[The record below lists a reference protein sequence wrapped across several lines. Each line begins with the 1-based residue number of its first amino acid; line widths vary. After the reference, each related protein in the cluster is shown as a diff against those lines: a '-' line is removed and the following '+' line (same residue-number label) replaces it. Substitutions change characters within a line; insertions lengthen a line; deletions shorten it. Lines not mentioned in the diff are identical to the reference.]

1 MLQNADNSN
10 ASVASH
16 FDVLRRVSNID
27 ATAGL
32 KADLV
37 NCEQQLHGMR
47 LTMGHSVA
55 KNTRRKIRL
64 QSKCA
69 NLRANSPAAA
79 AADQAQP
86 ESPRERLHYVASARV
101 QQRALCTVESAPE
114 TICLSPGFQRQVCGS
129 INVMPIWRIMLR

>member
-1 MLQNADNSN
+1 MLQNADNGN

-27 ATAGL
+27 AIAGL
-32 KADLV
+32 KAELV
-37 NCEQQLHGMR
+37 NCEQQLHGMW
-47 LTMGHSVA
+47 LAMGHSVA
-55 KNTRRKIRL
+55 EDTHGKKWL

-86 ESPRERLHYVASARV
+86 ESPRECLHYVASARV
-101 QQRALCTVESAPE
+101 QQRVLCAVESTPE
-114 TICLSPGFQRQVCGS
+114 TIRLSPGFQRQVCGS
-129 INVMPIWRIMLR
+129 INVMPIWRVMLR